1 MVRRRGGTA
10 VQLTQQL
17 DEPEFVEV
25 TLTSNAIVVWI
36 TSTRNDTR
44 VPAGETRVPG
54 RSPG

>member
-1 MVRRRGGTA
+1 MSRN
-10 VQLTQQL
+10 
-17 DEPEFVEV
+17 FVAV